1 MNIWYAMFESVCACG
16 IGSLCDTNCKFA
28 GKKTGKSKGTPRG
41 FNSVTTKARAT
52 GAVGS
57 SSNPDTNKDILHL
70 SFHFTST

>member
-1 MNIWYAMFESVCACG
+1 MLV
-16 IGSLCDTNCKFA
+16 GSEAFA
-28 GKKTGKSKGTPRG
+28 IQTVNSQEKKTGKSKGTPRG

-70 SFHFTST
+70 

>member
-1 MNIWYAMFESVCACG
+1 MFYIEYLVCNVWRVCARG
-16 IGSLCDTNCKFA
+16 IGSLCDTNCKFT

-57 SSNPDTNKDILHL
+57 SSNPDTNKDILLHL
-70 SFHFTST
+70 